1 MLNIYFGNMLESIYN
16 MAVFKNVYEK
26 WILEPL
32 VKEIIADI
40 DKSIYSVTDRTDKK
54 YISYI

>member
-1 MLNIYFGNMLESIYN
+1 MLESIYN
-16 MAVFKNVYEK
+16 IAVYFKNVYEK

-32 VKEIIADI
+32 VKEIIAD